1 MAGAP
6 YWWFAV
12 DLRLGQALRRPTS
25 RFVRAGPEKGL
36 CMCPFHIVP
45 SLHEVYRT
53 VFLCFILSFVCAGIL
68 CPVGTKSLPTAC
80 RGDLLAVARGQEAGI
95 TL

>member
-6 YWWFAV
+6 HWWLAV

-36 CMCPFHIVP
+36 FMCPFHIVP

-53 VFLCFILSFVCAGIL
+53 VFLCFILSFVLASS
-68 CPVGTKSLPTAC
+68 VQWERSLSLQRVTVIC
-80 RGDLLAVARGQEAGI
+80 
-95 TL
+95 